1 MKKNLSVLAAVALSF
16 GLIFAIGSGMASA
29 KGGNTHGGSGY
40 GNGHKHNPVVLTG
53 TPICNFHGR
62 LVVSASGAVSITGNI
77 TPKHGKA
84 CTGPGGAKIKTGHF
98 SVPAMSTPTTTTTT
112 SSTTTSTIATCTR
125 LGILPDLSGGT
136 IAWSPRPKVAA
147 SVGVALTGGSVST
160 VTVGDKQ
167 YLEITYAGGS
177 VASGS
182 FAGASGVTLTVRS
195 NAPASAITAKCASG
209 GSFTITFHGTLTL

>member
-29 KGGNTHGGSGY
+29 KGGNTHGGTGY
-40 GNGHKHNPVVLTG
+40 GYGHKHQPVVATG
-53 TPICNFHGR
+53 TTSCNFHGR

-84 CTGPGGAKIKTGHF
+84 CTSTGGAQIKTGHF
-98 SVPAMSTPTTTTTT
+98 SVPMA
-112 SSTTTSTIATCTR
+112 STTTVTCASLAT
-125 LGILPDLSGGT
+125 LPNLSGGT
-136 IAWSPRPKVAA
+136 IVWSPRPKVAA

-160 VTVGDKQ
+160 VTVKGKQ
-167 YLEITYAGGS
+167 VLEIIYTGGS

-182 FAGASGVTLTVRS
+182 FTGASGVTLTVWS
-195 NAPASAITAKCASG
+195 NAPASAITAKCARG